1 VELPGALDRILG
13 ELREASRS
21 GDGVLPYL
29 WFDQKYFLPDDILTK
44 VDRMSMAHAVE
55 ARPPL
60 LDHRIVEFAASL
72 PASFKVRGSRLKFL
86 LKELMKDKLP
96 PPVLTRKKTGL
107 DIPTHEW
114 LRGPLRPLLLDALG
128 DAPRHAGLFRPGAIE
143 ACLRDHLERRA
154 NLGYHL
160 WGLMILFL
168 WMRKWKIQTPQIPA
182 PNRKAGSVLTS
193 T

>member
-1 VELPGALDRILG
+1 M
-13 ELREASRS
+13 
-21 GDGVLPYL
+21 
-29 WFDQKYFLPDDILTK
+29 K

-55 ARPPL
+55 ARPPF
-60 LDHRIVEFAASL
+60 LDHRIVEFMASL
-72 PASFKVRGSRLKFL
+72 PASFKVQGSRLKVL

-96 PPVLTRKKTGL
+96 SPVLSRKKTGL

-114 LRGPLRPLLLDALG
+114 LRGPLRPLLMD
-128 DAPRHAGLFRPGAIE
+128 AIE
-143 ACLRDHLERRA
+143 FGTSEHAELFSKSAIDACARDHLKRRA

-168 WMRKWKIQTPQIPA
+168 WMRKWKIQTTPIPA
-182 PNRKAGSVLTS
+182 ADLKTAGSVLTF